1 MPLRATSSWTPSITV
16 HANGEVLFSVIFA
29 PCAGRFAVEG
39 TFSSNTVLELRPPT
53 IVFNLSVAF
62 RNLHAILA
70 TIVDKNGSFGWD
82 RIAFRKC
89 DQRLVLGFLVSF
101 VWLRF
106 RFCRSI
112 RGFPFYFYFFYF
124 LVTNNDRSVE
134 LFVINGDATGFVVV
148 VNFCGYDDVRILVL
162 VISSGPNEVVATHL
176 VPTLR

>member
-1 MPLRATSSWTPSITV
+1 MPLRATSSWTPSIPV
-16 HANGEVLFSVIFA
+16 HANGEVLFSVIFT
-29 PCAGRFAVEG
+29 PCAGHFAVEG
-39 TFSSNTVLELRPPT
+39 TFFSNTVLELRPLT
-53 IVFNLSVAF
+53 IVFNLTVAF

-89 DQRLVLGFLVSF
+89 DQRLVLGFLLSF
-101 VWLRF
+101 GWLRF

-112 RGFPFYFYFFYF
+112 HLFLFFFYF

-134 LFVINGDATGFVVV
+134 LFVINGDVSGLVIV
-148 VNFCGYDDVRILVL
+148 VNFCGHGNVRILVL

>member
-1 MPLRATSSWTPSITV
+1 MPLRATSSWTPSIPV

-29 PCAGRFAVEG
+29 PCGGHFAVEG
-39 TFSSNTVLELRPPT
+39 TFFSNTVLELRPPT
-53 IVFNLSVAF
+53 IVFNLTVAF

-70 TIVDKNGSFGWD
+70 TIVDKNGSFGRD

-89 DQRLVLGFLVSF
+89 HQRLVLGFLVSF
-101 VWLRF
+101 AWLRF

-112 RGFPFYFYFFYF
+112 HLVLFFFYF

-134 LFVINGDATGFVVV
+134 LFVINGDVSGLVVV
-148 VNFCGYDDVRILVL
+148 VNFGGHDDVRTMVL
-162 VISSGPNEVVATHL
+162 VISSGPNEVLATHL